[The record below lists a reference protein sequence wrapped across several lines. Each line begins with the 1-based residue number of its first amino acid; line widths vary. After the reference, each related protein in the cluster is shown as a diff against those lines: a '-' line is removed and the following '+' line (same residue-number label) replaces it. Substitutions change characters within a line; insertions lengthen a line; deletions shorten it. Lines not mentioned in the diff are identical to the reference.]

1 MKDLAQQF
9 LNDADRAAITAA
21 VKAAEEKTSGEI
33 VPMVVSA
40 SYDYPM
46 SDLIGGLAL
55 ALPATLLLTPLIGGW
70 LWIGTWNLWVFL
82 GLFIL
87 LFLACQ
93 ALVRRSLMLKRLFI
107 SRRELDAEVEEAAV
121 TSFFKKGL
129 YRTRDETGV
138 LIFIS
143 LFEHRVWVLAD
154 RGINRKVA
162 PGQWDDIVSLI
173 VQGIKQKRGPEAIC
187 EAVGNVGTLLA
198 KHFPVQADDRDELV
212 NLIVEE

>member
-9 LNDADRAAITAA
+9 LNDADRAAIAAA
-21 VKAAEEKTSGEI
+21 VKAAEQKTSGEI
-33 VPMVVSA
+33 VPMVVST
-40 SYDYPM
+40 SYHYPM
-46 SDLIGGLAL
+46 SDLIGGFSL
-55 ALPATLLLTPLIGGW
+55 ALPAALLLTPLLGGW

-82 GLFIL
+82 GLFTL

-93 ALVRRSLMLKRLFI
+93 ALVRRSLTLKRFFI
-107 SRRELDAEVEEAAV
+107 SDRELDAEVEEAAV

-129 YRTRDETGV
+129 YRTRDETGI

-173 VQGIKQKRGPEAIC
+173 VQGIKQQRGAEAIC
-187 EAVGNVGTLLA
+187 EAVDKVGALLA
-198 KHFPVQADDRDELV
+198 DHFPVQADDRDELI